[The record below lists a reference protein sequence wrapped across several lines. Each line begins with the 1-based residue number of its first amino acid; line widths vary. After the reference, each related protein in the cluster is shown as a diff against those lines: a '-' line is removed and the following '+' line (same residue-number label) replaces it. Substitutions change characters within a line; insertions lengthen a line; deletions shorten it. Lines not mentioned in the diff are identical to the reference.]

1 MNDFCLVVELYRLS
15 NHPYFD
21 GDKFSACL
29 DFTTTTKSLF
39 EKLYNINPQFGSLD
53 DVEVDG
59 TPCYATEDFP
69 EAGKKLEFTFKVN
82 QGSANR
88 FYKKRSDFVKIHTLK
103 KGMMPD
109 FYYIVE
115 DNYYSTDNQKP
126 LYIQKI
132 ESICNLIFNLSKLAH
147 FHDIKHDS
155 KGTFFR
161 LVFVLHSE
169 SKSTSIVIE
178 TNFSEDVVDDNI
190 INLDLIR
197 SLVSLESSADI
208 HYIEKVNTFRNTIIE
223 YVERNGNSFSEIIK
237 NWDDICQLY
246 SNNLASYMS
255 AFSFHKARKEV
266 VDAEIEYSEKLS
278 KIISDISSKALA
290 IPISLAASLA
300 IFKLTTNSEWIITFA
315 GVIITAVISSAMLLS
330 QKKQLE
336 RISHSKDVLFKQ
348 LNIRIKDDTT
358 DLKCSLQEVIE
369 KLNDN
374 ETFCRNVLD
383 CLLSL
388 AWMPTCVGIVGIFLK
403 FMPPVH

>member
-1 MNDFCLVVELYRLS
+1 MNDFGLVVELFRLS
-15 NHPYFD
+15 NHPDFD
-21 GDKFSACL
+21 GDKFSASL
-29 DFTTTTKSLF
+29 DCSTTTKSLF
-39 EKLYNINPQFGSLD
+39 EKLFNINSQYGSLD

-59 TPCYATEDFP
+59 ISCYEIADFP
-69 EAGKKLEFTFKVN
+69 ETGKNLTFTFKVN

-88 FYKKRSDFVKIHTLK
+88 FYKNRSDFVKIHTLK
-103 KGMMPD
+103 KGVMPD

-115 DNYYSTDNQKP
+115 DNYYSTDTHKI

-132 ESICNLIFNLSKLAH
+132 ESICNLILNLSKLAH

-178 TNFSEDVVDDNI
+178 TNFSEEVVDDETI
-190 INLDLIR
+190 DLDLIK

-223 YVERNGNSFSEIIK
+223 YVERNGNSFSEMIK
-237 NWDDICQLY
+237 NWNDICHLY
-246 SNNLASYMS
+246 SNNLAAYMS

-266 VDAEIEYSEKLS
+266 VDAEMEYSEKLS

-300 IFKLTTNSEWIITFA
+300 IFKLTANSEWLITFA
-315 GVIITAVISSAMLLS
+315 GVIITAVISSAMLIS

-348 LNIRIKDDTT
+348 LTARIKEDTT
-358 DLKCSLQEVIE
+358 DLKSSLQEVID

-374 ETFCRNVLD
+374 EIFCRNVLD

-403 FMPPVH
+403 FIPSVT

>member
-1 MNDFCLVVELYRLS
+1 MNDFGLVVELYRLS
-15 NHPYFD
+15 NYPYFD
-21 GDKFSACL
+21 GGKFSACL
-29 DFTTTTKSLF
+29 DCITTTKSLF
-39 EKLYNINPQFGSLD
+39 QKLYNINPQFGSLD

-59 TPCYATEDFP
+59 IPCYGTEDFP

-88 FYKKRSDFVKIHTLK
+88 FYKNRSDFVKINTLK

-115 DNYYSTDNQKP
+115 DNYYSIDSQKP

-147 FHDIKHDS
+147 FHDIKNDS

-178 TNFSEDVVDDNI
+178 TNFSEEVVDDKI
-190 INLDLIR
+190 IDLDLIK

-223 YVERNGNSFSEIIK
+223 YVERNASSFSDIIK
-237 NWDDICQLY
+237 NWNDICQLY
-246 SNNLASYMS
+246 SNNLAAYMS

-300 IFKLTTNSEWIITFA
+300 IFKLTTNSEWIIAFA
-315 GVIITAVISSAMLLS
+315 GVIITAVISSAMLIS

-358 DLKCSLQEVIE
+358 DLKSSLQEVIN

-374 ETFCRNVLD
+374 EFFCRNVLD

-403 FMPPVH
+403 FMPPVT

>member
-1 MNDFCLVVELYRLS
+1 MNDFAIVVELFRLS

-21 GDKFSACL
+21 GGKFSAYL
-29 DFTTTTKSLF
+29 DCTTQTKSLF
-39 EKLYNINPQFGSLD
+39 LKLFNINPQFGSLD
-53 DVEVDG
+53 DLEVDG
-59 TPCYATEDFP
+59 LPCYGIGDFP
-69 EAGKKLEFTFKVN
+69 ENGRKLSFTFKVN

-88 FYKKRSDFVKIHTLK
+88 FYIDRSDFVKIHALK
-103 KGMMPD
+103 KGVMPE

-115 DNYYSTDNQKP
+115 DDYYSIDSQKP
-126 LYIQKI
+126 QWIQKT
-132 ESICNLIFNLSKLAH
+132 ESICELIFNLSKLAH

-178 TNFSEDVVDDNI
+178 TNFSENVVDDKI
-190 INLDLIR
+190 IDLDLIK
-197 SLVSLESSADI
+197 SLVSLESSVDI

-223 YVERNGNSFSEIIK
+223 YVEGNSNSFSGIIE
-237 NWDDICQLY
+237 NWHDICQLY
-246 SNNLASYMS
+246 SNNLAAYMS
-255 AFSFHKARKEV
+255 AFSFHRARKEV

-300 IFKLTTNSEWIITFA
+300 IFKLTSNSEWIITFS
-315 GVIITAVISSAMLLS
+315 GVIITGVISSAMLLS

-336 RISHSKDVLFKQ
+336 RISHSKEVLFKQ
-348 LNIRIKDDTT
+348 LNVRIKDDTT
-358 DLKCSLQEVIE
+358 DLKNSLQEVID

-374 ETFCRNVLD
+374 EIFCRNVLD
-383 CLLSL
+383 CLLSF

-403 FMPPVH
+403 FIPSVP